1 MDDLPNSEKLEA
13 QERELKEHGDQL
25 QEQID
30 DVREDWER
38 KKDDSAVPGATG
50 DVLTGSQDQPDA
62 GSDEHRL
69 PDGPG

>member
-1 MDDLPNSEKLEA
+1 MDEKRSAEES
-13 QERELKEHGDQL
+13 ERELKQHGDKL

-38 KKDDSAVPGATG
+38 KKDDTAVPGATG
-50 DVLTGSQDQPDA
+50 DALTGSEDQPDA
-62 GSDEHRL
+62 GDEKNRL